1 MRTIIRRVWAVLLM
15 GLCLL
20 MSVAGA
26 ENGYSENEWGYVEES
41 MDPSGG
47 IPENATGRLALI
59 RDKGVLRVATE
70 PYFPPQEFIDA
81 SREGQDQYIGSDME
95 LARRIAQKMG
105 VKLQILPME
114 FTRVLPAVAE
124 GEADLAIS
132 GLSFTPGRAATTEMS
147 IGYYFAGDDAGSVLL
162 IRAEDK
168 ENISSLEALEGR
180 NLVAQRG
187 SLQETLLSEKVTGYH
202 QFLRVPSVMEVYEAI
217 ADGRAD
223 AAVVDIASARAYIKE
238 HEEARLVLVEDV
250 VFRQEVQYEGDRVAA
265 RKGETQLIAFVNGV
279 IEDLLRDGQYQ
290 KWFEEYMEVA
300 ARLGL

>member
-1 MRTIIRRVWAVLLM
+1 MRTIISRGWVMLLTV
-15 GLCLL
+15 LCLL
-20 MSVAGA
+20 MSVAEA
-26 ENGYSENEWGYVEES
+26 EKVYIENEWGFVEES
-41 MDPSGG
+41 MDISGG
-47 IPENATGRLALI
+47 IPEKATGRLALI

-105 VKLQILPME
+105 VRLQILPME

-132 GLSFTPGRAATTEMS
+132 GLCFTPGRAATAEMS
-147 IGYYFAGDDAGSVLL
+147 IGYNFAGEEAGSALL
-162 IRAEDK
+162 IRTEDL
-168 ENISSLEALEGR
+168 ESIPSLEALEGR

-187 SLQETLLSEKVTGYH
+187 SLQETLLAEKVTGYH
-202 QFLRVPSVMEVYEAI
+202 QYLRVPSVMEVYEAI

-223 AAVVDIASARAYIKE
+223 ASLVDIASARAYLRE
-238 HEEARLVLVEDV
+238 HEEARLTLVEEV
-250 VFRQEVQYEGDRVAA
+250 VFRQEAQYEGDRVAA

-279 IEDLLRDGQYQ
+279 IEELLRDGQYQ
-290 KWFEEYMEVA
+290 KWFEEYTEVA